1 MKLITIHSKV
11 CLVGIFL
18 FCTTILSAQ
27 SILENTQVRFFTDAG
42 FTAVRDSSNSLT
54 PAFQFGGIEILI
66 TSQITDK
73 ISLLAEPVMRQDG
86 TISMERGMIKYSFNT
101 YFNISAGRLYTPI
114 GIWNTTF
121 FRYAKA
127 LTPTI
132 DAPPIIANF
141 EEGGS
146 AINKD
151 NGLQISG
158 DDISK
163 IRFGYRAMIGNGY
176 NASNSKNKM
185 LYGNVFIEPKDNF
198 KISVFASHQKLIASP
213 PFPGGVLTAAGICVM
228 YMSDKKLEFAA
239 EYNRAYYRL
248 TELDS
253 TTINDIYYA
262 YAGYKIKNFTPY
274 IQYYKGIFN
283 FIMKNTL
290 ATIGLRYNFSA
301 LSVLKAEA
309 QFLESDDFAK
319 INQIKVSWAIGF

>member
-1 MKLITIHSKV
+1 MNLITTHSKV
-11 CLVGIFL
+11 CLLGVL
-18 FCTTILSAQ
+18 LLCTTTLSAQ

-42 FTAVRDSSNSLT
+42 FTAVRDTSKTLS

-86 TISMERGMIKYSFNT
+86 TISMERGMIKYSFNN

-151 NGLQISG
+151 NGVQISG

-163 IRFGYRAMIGNGY
+163 VRFGYRAMIGNGY
-176 NASNSKNKM
+176 NPSNSKKKM
-185 LYGNVFIEPKDNF
+185 LYGNVFIEPIDNL
-198 KISVFASHQKLIASP
+198 KIALFSSHQELVSAP
-213 PFPGGVLTAAGICVM
+213 LVPGGTLHAVGICFM
-228 YMSDKKLEFAA
+228 YMSDKKFEFAA

-248 TELDS
+248 TEADS
-253 TTINDIYYA
+253 TTINHIYYA
-262 YAGYKIKNFTPY
+262 YAGYKIKNVTPY
-274 IQYYKGIFN
+274 VQYYKGIVN
-283 FIMKNTL
+283 FYTKNTL

-319 INQIKVSWAIGF
+319 INQIKFSWAIGF